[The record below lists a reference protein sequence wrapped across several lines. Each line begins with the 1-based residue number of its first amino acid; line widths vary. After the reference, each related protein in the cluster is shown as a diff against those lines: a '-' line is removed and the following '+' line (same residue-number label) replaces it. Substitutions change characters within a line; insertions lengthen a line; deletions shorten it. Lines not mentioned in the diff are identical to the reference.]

1 MLQIIKR
8 LLPYLR
14 AHRSALIVAMLT
26 MIGFDLLAQTLP
38 IAIGYVTDNV
48 YPRIA
53 EPGMMDLLLLVCGVM
68 VVVGIVRGVFIHLM
82 VRNYWRL
89 AESVVRDLRNTLYE
103 KLQHLPLTFYD
114 QARTGDLMSRV
125 TYDIQMIRNFL
136 AFGIEHRTRIILIS
150 LTVFGLMLYQ
160 DWRLALVVFVF
171 VPIFFAVILHFSRRM
186 RTAVLRQQRQMGNLN
201 ARIQE
206 NLTGIRVA
214 KAFSAEEKEKELFER
229 ENREMLDKDLGVS
242 LLQVYLNPILLV
254 SDGVGALVILL
265 FGGWQVIEGTMSLG
279 VLLAFVAYMNIM
291 RFPIMI
297 LALNTSM
304 VSMAQGS
311 TIRIREILDTPDQ
324 KQGDTGTRT
333 DPIEGRV
340 TFDRVGFSY
349 EGHPPVLHDVSCTIE
364 PGEHVALFGL
374 TGAGKS
380 TLISLIPRFYLP
392 TEGRL
397 LIDDRPIEE
406 WRLPYLRSQIG
417 TVLQE
422 TFLFSATI
430 AENIAFARPD
440 ATRGEIR
447 EAARHAQI
455 DDFIASLPRGYDT
468 IVGEYGV
475 GLSGGQKQRVA
486 IARTILQ
493 DPRLLILDDCTS
505 SLDAATERLI
515 QNQLRELMEGRTT
528 IIIAQ
533 RVSTLALADRII
545 VLNEGRIADVDS
557 HARLMKRN
565 ELYRTTYLAQTVARG
580 TPITESWG

>member
-1 MLQIIKR
+1 MLRILRR
-8 LLPYLR
+8 LRPYLR
-14 AHRSALIVAMLT
+14 THRSAFVIAVVAMV
-26 MIGFDLLAQTLP
+26 GFDLLTQAIPL
-38 IAIGYVTDNV
+38 AIGYITDYV
-48 YPRIA
+48 YPAIH
-53 EPGMMDLLLLVCGVM
+53 EPGIMRVLFLVCGAVL
-68 VVVGIVRGVFIHLM
+68 VVGLVRGVLIHLM

-103 KLQHLPLTFYD
+103 KLQHLPLDFYD
-114 QARTGDLMSRV
+114 RARTGDLMSRV
-125 TYDIQMIRNFL
+125 TYDIQVIRNFI
-136 AFGIEHRTRIILIS
+136 AFGIEHRIRIILIS
-150 LTVFGLMLYQ
+150 ITVFSLMLYQ
-160 DWRLALVVFVF
+160 DWRLALAVFVI
-171 VPIFFAVILHFSRRM
+171 VPIFFATVLYFSKKM
-186 RTAVLRQQRQMGNLN
+186 RTAVLRQQRQMGRLN

-206 NLTGIRVA
+206 NLTGIRVV
-214 KAFSAEEKEKELFER
+214 KAFSAEEREKELFER

-265 FGGWQVIEGTMSLG
+265 FGGWQVIQGTMSLG

-291 RFPIMI
+291 RFPITI

-304 VSMAQGS
+304 VTMAEGAS
-311 TIRIREILDTPDQ
+311 TRIQEILDTPDQ
-324 KQGDTGTRT
+324 KRVDLGTRT
-333 DPIEGRV
+333 DPIDGQL
-340 TFDRVGFSY
+340 TFDHVGFNY
-349 EGHPPVLHDVSCTIE
+349 HEREAVLEDVSFSVE

-392 TEGRL
+392 TEGTIC
-397 LIDDRPIEE
+397 IDGKPISE
-406 WRLPYLRSQIG
+406 WKLPYLRSQIG

-440 ATRGEIR
+440 ASR
-447 EAARHAQI
+447 EDVRQAARHAQI
-455 DDFIASLPRGYDT
+455 DEFISQLPDGYET
-468 IVGEYGV
+468 LVGEYGV

-505 SLDAATERLI
+505 SLDAATERKI
-515 QNQLRELMEGRTT
+515 QNQLRELMVGRTT

-533 RVSTLALADRII
+533 RVATLALADRII
-545 VLNEGRIADVDS
+545 VLNEGRIADIDS
-557 HARLMKRN
+557 HEELMERN
-565 ELYRTTYLAQTVARG
+565 ELYRTTYLAQTVARN
-580 TPITESWG
+580 TPINESWG

>member
-1 MLQIIKR
+1 MIKTVQR
-8 LLPYLR
+8 LLPFLR
-14 AHRSALIVAMLT
+14 AHRGAFVAAAVSMV
-26 MIGFDLLAQTLP
+26 GFDILAQAIPLG
-38 IAIGYVTDNV
+38 IGYVTDRI
-48 YPRIA
+48 YPA
-53 EPGMMDLLLLVCGVM
+53 MNEPGMMELLLIVCGLMLVI
-68 VVVGIVRGVFIHLM
+68 GLARGALIHLM

-89 AESVVRDLRNTLYE
+89 AESVVRDIRDTLYE
-103 KLQHLPLTFYD
+103 KLQHLPLDFYD
-114 QARTGDLMSRV
+114 RSRTGDLMSRV
-125 TYDIQMIRNFL
+125 TYDLQVIRNFL
-136 AFGIEHRTRIILIS
+136 AFGIEHRLRIVFIS
-150 LTVFGLMLYQ
+150 LTVFGVMLWQ
-160 DWRLALVVFVF
+160 DWRLALAVFAIVPVF
-171 VPIFFAVILHFSRRM
+171 FLIIVSFSKRMRHAVIK
-186 RTAVLRQQRQMGNLN
+186 QQEQMGRLN

-206 NLTGIRVA
+206 NLTGIRVV
-214 KAFSAEEKEKELFER
+214 KAFTAEERER
-229 ENREMLDKDLGVS
+229 SRFDEENDRMLKRDLGIS

-254 SDGVGALVILL
+254 SDGIGALVILL
-265 FGGWQVIEGTMSLG
+265 FGGWQVIQGTMSLG

-291 RFPIMI
+291 RFPITI
-297 LALNTSM
+297 LALNTST
-304 VSMAQGS
+304 VSMAEGATARMQ
-311 TIRIREILDTPDQ
+311 EILDTPDQ
-324 KQGDTGTRT
+324 KALDTGTLT
-333 DPIEGRV
+333 DAIEGHL
-340 TFDRVGFSY
+340 TFDRVSFTYG
-349 EGHPPVLHDVSCTIE
+349 GQDPVLTDVTFDVD

-392 TEGRL
+392 TLGRIF
-397 LIDDRPIEE
+397 IDHKPIGD
-406 WRLPYLRSQIG
+406 WQLAHLRSQIG

-422 TFLFSATI
+422 TFLFSASI

-440 ATRGEIR
+440 ATHEQIR

-455 DDFIASLPRGYDT
+455 DAFISSLPQGYDT
-468 IVGEYGV
+468 LVGEYGV

-545 VLNEGRIADVDS
+545 VLNDGRITDADS
-557 HARLMKRN
+557 HERLMKRN

-580 TPITESWG
+580 TPISESWG

>member
-1 MLQIIKR
+1 MQRILRR
-8 LLPYLR
+8 LRPYLQT
-14 AHRSALIVAMLT
+14 HRNAFILAVVAMV
-26 MIGFDLLAQTLP
+26 GFDLLTQAIPL
-38 IAIGYVTDNV
+38 AIGYVTDYV
-48 YPRIA
+48 YPNIN
-53 EPGMMDLLLLVCGVM
+53 EPGIMRVLFLVCGAVL
-68 VVVGIVRGVFIHLM
+68 VVGLTRGVLIHLM

-89 AESVVRDLRNTLYE
+89 AESVVRDLRNTVYE
-103 KLQHLPLTFYD
+103 KLQHLPLSFYD
-114 QARTGDLMSRV
+114 RARTGDLMSRV
-125 TYDIQMIRNFL
+125 TYDIQVIRNFL
-136 AFGIEHRTRIILIS
+136 AFGIEHRIRIILIS
-150 LTVFGLMLYQ
+150 VTVFSLMLYQ
-160 DWRLALVVFVF
+160 DWRLALAVFVI
-171 VPIFFAVILHFSRRM
+171 VPIFFATVLHFSRRM
-186 RTAVLRQQRQMGNLN
+186 RTAVLRQQRQMGRLN

-206 NLTGIRVA
+206 NLTGIRVV
-214 KAFSAEEKEKELFER
+214 KAFSAEQREKELFER
-229 ENREMLDKDLGVS
+229 ENQEMLDKDLGVS

-254 SDGVGALVILL
+254 SDGVGALIILL
-265 FGGWQVIEGTMSLG
+265 FGGWQVIQGTMSLG

-291 RFPIMI
+291 RFPITI

-304 VSMAQGS
+304 VTMAEGAS
-311 TIRIREILDTPDQ
+311 TRIQEILDTPDQ
-324 KQGDTGTRT
+324 KRVDLGTRT
-333 DPIEGRV
+333 DPIEGQL
-340 TFDRVGFSY
+340 TFDHVGFNY
-349 EGHPPVLHDVSCTIE
+349 DEREAVLKDVSFSTE

-392 TEGRL
+392 TEGTIC
-397 LIDDRPIEE
+397 IDGKPITE
-406 WRLPYLRSQIG
+406 WKLPYLRSQIG

-440 ATRGEIR
+440 ASREDVR

-455 DDFIASLPRGYDT
+455 DEFISQLPDGYET

-505 SLDAATERLI
+505 SLDAATEHKI
-515 QNQLRELMEGRTT
+515 QNQLRELMVGRTT

-533 RVSTLALADRII
+533 RVATLALADRII
-545 VLNEGRIADVDS
+545 VLNEGRIADIDS
-557 HARLMKRN
+557 HEVLMERN

-580 TPITESWG
+580 TPINESWG

>member
-1 MLQIIKR
+1 MVQIIKR
-8 LLPYLR
+8 LMPYLR
-14 AHRSALIVAMLT
+14 THRNAFFIAVAT
-26 MIGFDLLAQTLP
+26 MVAFDVLAQSIP
-38 IAIGYVTDNV
+38 IAIGYVTDYV
-48 YPRIA
+48 YPVIN
-53 EPGMMDLLLLVCGVM
+53 EPGMLRVLYLVCGLVF
-68 VVVGIVRGVFIHLM
+68 VVGLTRGVLIHLM

-103 KLQHLPLTFYD
+103 KLQHLPLSFYD

-125 TYDIQMIRNFL
+125 TYDIQVIRNFV
-136 AFGIEHRTRIILIS
+136 AFGIEHRIRIILIS
-150 LTVFGLMLYQ
+150 LTVFGLMLWQ
-160 DWRLALVVFVF
+160 DWRLALAVFVF
-171 VPIFFAVILHFSRRM
+171 VPIFFGIILYFSTRM
-186 RTAVLRQQRQMGNLN
+186 RKAVLRQQRQMGRLN

-206 NLTGIRVA
+206 NLTGIRVV
-214 KAFSAEEKEKELFER
+214 KAFTAEERER
-229 ENREMLDKDLGVS
+229 EHFREENEEMLEKDLGVS

-279 VLLAFVAYMNIM
+279 VLLAFVAYMNLM
-291 RFPIMI
+291 RFPITI

-304 VSMAQGS
+304 VTMAEGA
-311 TIRIREILDTPDQ
+311 TTRIQEILDTPDQ
-324 KQGDTGTRT
+324 KAEDTGTRT
-333 DPIEGRV
+333 DPMEGHV
-340 TFDRVGFSY
+340 TFDRVSFTYG
-349 EGHPPVLHDVSCTIE
+349 GQDPILTDVTFDIE

-392 TEGRL
+392 TLGRIY
-397 LIDDRPIEE
+397 IDHKPITD
-406 WRLPYLRSQIG
+406 WQLSHLRSQIG

-422 TFLFSATI
+422 TFLFSATL

-440 ATRGEIR
+440 ATREEVR

-455 DDFIASLPRGYDT
+455 DEFISELPNGYET

-475 GLSGGQKQRVA
+475 GLSGGQRQRVA

-505 SLDAATERLI
+505 SLDAATERKI

-545 VLNEGRIADVDS
+545 VLNEGRIADIDS
-557 HARLMKRN
+557 HTRLMERN
-565 ELYRTTYLAQTVARG
+565 PLYRNTYLAQTVARG
-580 TPITESWG
+580 TPINESWG